1 MGEGGDG
8 LRRHDHRAGGSA
20 EMALARRC
28 EQSNRH
34 NPLRRYLVQ
43 FIAGLEE
50 EVAAEKTLEDLG
62 VTRNLAK
69 YAAAVAVE
77 KLSRLNRTGQH

>member
-1 MGEGGDG
+1 VKEVTGSDATTTGTG
-8 LRRHDHRAGGSA
+8 ASA